1 MIDTNISIQELI
13 TAVGAIERAKPE
25 EGWYTAR
32 EFGEKIGR
40 SWAVAK
46 RKLDQA
52 VKSGEVEKKTRLIG
66 SHITSIYRAKK
77 KKVL

>member
-1 MIDTNISIQELI
+1 MSDIKISIQELI

-25 EGWYTAR
+25 GWYTAR

-40 SWAVAK
+40 SWTVAK
-46 RKLDQA
+46 NILDRS
-52 VKSGEVEKKTRLIG
+52 VRSGEVEKMTRLIG